1 MKTIVIQR
9 NQERKEPSPEQ
20 ASSWLGQPTGEYY
33 QAQLAEKIEEIKD
46 NWANGLYT
54 GNGAEETAQLNAEA
68 IGEIQGIG
76 EAIVLLEEMTEVED
90 ETED

>member
-9 NQERKEPSPEQ
+9 NQEMKEPSPEQ
-20 ASSWLGQPTGEYY
+20 ASGWLGQPTGEYY
-33 QAQLAEKIEEIKD
+33 QYMLAEKIEEIKD

-54 GNGAEETAQLNAEA
+54 GESTEETAQLNAEA
-68 IGEIQGIG
+68 VGKIQGIG
-76 EAIVLLEEMTEVED
+76 EAIVLLEEMTEVDD